1 MCPHIIFK
9 TFEEFNYARGGK
21 VKGAALFKT
30 FG

>member
-1 MCPHIIFK
+1 MFK
-9 TFEEFNYARGGK
+9 TFEEFNYARGSK

>member
-1 MCPHIIFK
+1 MFK